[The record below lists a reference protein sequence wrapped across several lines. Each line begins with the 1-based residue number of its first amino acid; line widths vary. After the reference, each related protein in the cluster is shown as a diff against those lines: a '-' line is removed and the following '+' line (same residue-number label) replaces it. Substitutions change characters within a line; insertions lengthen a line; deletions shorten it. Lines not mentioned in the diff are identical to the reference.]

1 MPSPRPKGR
10 DHQANAHHEMTRTCQ
25 PVKERTMTST
35 IIVEGNLTS
44 NPRFNFTSV
53 CRGFR
58 VSEASAG
65 GNRRVGRG

>member
-1 MPSPRPKGR
+1 
-10 DHQANAHHEMTRTCQ
+10 
-25 PVKERTMTST
+25 MTST

-44 NPRFNFTSV
+44 NPRFNYTSV

>member
-1 MPSPRPKGR
+1 VSTTEEEK
-10 DHQANAHHEMTRTCQ
+10 
-25 PVKERTMTST
+25 VMTSS
-35 IIVEGNLTS
+35 IVVEGNLTTD
-44 NPRFNFTSV
+44 PRFNYTSV